1 MMPSRQ
7 VKISI
12 SDLDNYYQKW
22 LTFILKNGVVI
33 FGKITSIEENKILYQ
48 NSSMKS
54 ALIFR
59 SEVDEVWRD
68 IQI

>member
-1 MMPSRQ
+1 MPSRQ

-12 SDLDNYYQKW
+12 SDLDNYFQKW
-22 LTFILKNGVVI
+22 LTFILKDGVVI
-33 FGKITSIEENKILYQ
+33 FGKMTSIEENKILYQ

>member
-12 SDLDNYYQKW
+12 SDLDNYFQKW
-22 LTFILKNGVVI
+22 LTFILKDGVVI
-33 FGKITSIEENKILYQ
+33 FGKMTSIEENKILYQ

>member
-7 VKISI
+7 VKIST
-12 SDLDNYYQKW
+12 SNLDNYYQKW
-22 LTFILKNGVVI
+22 LTFILKDGVVI
-33 FGKITSIEENKILYQ
+33 FGKMTSIEENKILYQ

-59 SEVDEVWRD
+59 SEIDEVWRD

>member
-1 MMPSRQ
+1 MPSRQ

-12 SDLDNYYQKW
+12 SDLDNYFQKW
-22 LTFILKNGVVI
+22 LTFILKDGVVI

-54 ALIFR
+54 AIIFR

>member
-7 VKISI
+7 VKISV
-12 SDLDNYYQKW
+12 SNLDNYYQKW
-22 LTFILKNGVVI
+22 LTFILKDGVVI
-33 FGKITSIEENKILYQ
+33 FGKMTSIEENKILYQ

>member
-1 MMPSRQ
+1 MPSRQ

-22 LTFILKNGVVI
+22 LTFILKDGVVI

-54 ALIFR
+54 AIIFR

>member
-1 MMPSRQ
+1 MPSRQ
-7 VKISI
+7 VKIST
-12 SDLDNYYQKW
+12 SNLDNYYQKW
-22 LTFILKNGVVI
+22 LTFILKDGVVI
-33 FGKITSIEENKILYQ
+33 FGKMTSIEENKILYQ

-68 IQI
+68 IQF

>member
-1 MMPSRQ
+1 MPSRQ
-7 VKISI
+7 IKISI
-12 SDLDNYYQKW
+12 SDLDKYYQKW
-22 LTFILKNGVVI
+22 LTFILKDGVVI
-33 FGKITSIEENKILYQ
+33 FGKMTSIEENKILYL

>member
-1 MMPSRQ
+1 MPSRQ
-7 VKISI
+7 VKISV
-12 SDLDNYYQKW
+12 SNLDNYYQKW
-22 LTFILKNGVVI
+22 LTFILKDGVVI
-33 FGKITSIEENKILYQ
+33 FGKMTSIEENKILYQ

-68 IQI
+68 IQF

>member
-1 MMPSRQ
+1 MPSRQ

-54 ALIFR
+54 AIIFR

>member
-1 MMPSRQ
+1 MPSRQ

-22 LTFILKNGVVI
+22 LTFILKDGVVI

>member
-1 MMPSRQ
+1 MPSRQ
-7 VKISI
+7 VEISI
-12 SDLDNYYQKW
+12 SDLDNYFQKW
-22 LTFILKNGVVI
+22 LTFILKDGVVI
-33 FGKITSIEENKILYQ
+33 FGKMTSIEENKILYQ

-68 IQI
+68 VQI